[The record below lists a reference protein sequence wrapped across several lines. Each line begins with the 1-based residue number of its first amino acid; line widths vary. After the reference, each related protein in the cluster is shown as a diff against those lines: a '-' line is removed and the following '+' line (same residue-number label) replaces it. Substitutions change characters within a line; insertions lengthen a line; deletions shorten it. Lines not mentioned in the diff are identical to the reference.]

1 MTSRPASWPDVMTVE
16 QVAAYLQLNKLTVYK
31 FVRDGRIPASR
42 LGKSYR
48 IQKADVDQFLESQKL
63 RAGTRMART
72 PRRPAVL
79 APKHS
84 DEIAVAPQRPE
95 VVSARDRDISFKD
108 PLEWV
113 IRGLH

>member
-1 MTSRPASWPDVMTVE
+1 MAKRAGDWPDVMTVE

-48 IQKADVDQFLESQKL
+48 IQKADVDGFLESQKL
-63 RAGTRMART
+63 RAGTRTRAV
-72 PRRPAVL
+72 RRPEVS
-79 APKHS
+79 APKRLE
-84 DEIAVAPQRPE
+84 EIVVAPQRPE
-95 VVSARDRDISFKD
+95 TIDVRERDISLKD
-108 PLEWV
+108 PLDWV